1 MVYPFALQ
9 PRRTFALNE
18 RQLADSTIRLAASL
32 QRRNFSEDDVD
43 AGHADVLEE
52 MIAKFGQASL
62 DSALLVPPLPVP
74 EQDGTE
80 AQCDKEDCATECHAS
95 RGYGSAD
102 RHKISAGHRG
112 ACGSGGSAV

>member
-1 MVYPFALQ
+1 MGSPLAVP

-18 RQLADSTIRLAASL
+18 RQLVDSTIRLAASR
-32 QRRNFSEDDVD
+32 QRRNFPEDDVD
-43 AGHADVLEE
+43 AGQADVLEE

-62 DSALLVPPLPVP
+62 HSALLVPPLPVP
-74 EQDGTE
+74 ELHGNE
-80 AQCDKEDCATECHAS
+80 AQCDKEDCTTESHAS

-112 ACGSGGSAV
+112 ARGRGGSAV